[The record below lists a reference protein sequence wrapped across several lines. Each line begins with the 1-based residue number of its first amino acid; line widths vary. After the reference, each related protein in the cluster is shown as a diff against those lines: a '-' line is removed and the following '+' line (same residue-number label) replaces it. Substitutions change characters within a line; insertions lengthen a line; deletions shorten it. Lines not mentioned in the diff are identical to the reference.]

1 MRIMKAAKSL
11 ELTLRRFDH
20 RLYAA
25 MALLAAAV
33 VLIGFSRTFYLRAWF
48 DTPPLSALRYT
59 HGAAMTAWYALSQ
72 VALISRRRVDIHRQ
86 LGIAAALTAVVV
98 VAVGV
103 ATAIHFVTRVRANP
117 EDSAFAA
124 VVAGY
129 DLVSLL
135 IFALLVGTALALRRR
150 SDIHKRLMT
159 LASMSLLG
167 PPLARV
173 VSEQHALWLTYV
185 LVLSP
190 IAIDTWRHRRLHPA
204 FGWGGALI
212 LVSSRL
218 ALHYV
223 TSREW
228 IAFALRTFP

>member
-1 MRIMKAAKSL
+1 MKAAQSL
-11 ELTLRRFDH
+11 EPTLRRFDH

-48 DTPPLSALRYT
+48 DTPPLSALRYA
-59 HGAAMTAWYALSQ
+59 HGVAMTAWYALFLTQ
-72 VALISRRRVDIHRQ
+72 VALISRRRVDIHRR
-86 LGIAAALTAVVV
+86 LGIAAALAAVVV
-98 VAVGV
+98 VGVGV
-103 ATAIHFVTRVRANP
+103 ATAIYFVTRVRGNP
-117 EDSAFAA
+117 EESAFAA

-173 VSEQHALWLTYV
+173 VSDQHALWLTYV
-185 LVLSP
+185 LVLLP

-212 LVSSRL
+212 LVSSRV

-223 TSREW
+223 ASHGW
-228 IAFALRTFP
+228 MAFALRTFP